1 MKKLSLVLLFLI
13 ASIIAVGCS
22 SKESSGSKD
31 TEKKDDKVYTLK
43 MSTQQAET
51 SPIVKGFFE
60 LADRLEEKSEGRL
73 KMEVYPS
80 AQLGTDDDVIEQAEQ
95 GVNVAVLT
103 DGSRMGLYV
112 KDMGVI
118 GAPYLADN
126 YEDVLK
132 ITQGDTFKTW
142 EKALAEEHG
151 IRVLS
156 FNWYDGPRH
165 FLTNE
170 PIEKPEDLKGLR
182 IRTPGS
188 PVWQE
193 SIKAMG
199 ATPIAMPWGEAYSAV
214 QQGAIDGAEAQHTS
228 TYPSRMYEVVKYV
241 NKTGHF
247 QLING
252 IIVGEKWFST
262 LPEDLQTLLLEEA
275 KAVAEI
281 NAKEIASMQAE
292 LEKKLVEEGM
302 TIVEPDVAAFKKAA
316 EKAYDVLGLTKLK
329 DQIHKEMGK

>member
-31 TEKKDDKVYTLK
+31 KDKKDDKVYTLK

-60 LADRLEEKSEGRL
+60 LADRLEKKSEGRL

-142 EKALAEEHG
+142 EKSLA
-151 IRVLS
+151 
-156 FNWYDGPRH
+156 P
-165 FLTNE
+165 
-170 PIEKPEDLKGLR
+170 K
-182 IRTPGS
+182 
-188 PVWQE
+188 
-193 SIKAMG
+193 
-199 ATPIAMPWGEAYSAV
+199 
-214 QQGAIDGAEAQHTS
+214 
-228 TYPSRMYEVVKYV
+228 
-241 NKTGHF
+241 
-247 QLING
+247 
-252 IIVGEKWFST
+252 
-262 LPEDLQTLLLEEA
+262 
-275 KAVAEI
+275 
-281 NAKEIASMQAE
+281 
-292 LEKKLVEEGM
+292 
-302 TIVEPDVAAFKKAA
+302 
-316 EKAYDVLGLTKLK
+316 
-329 DQIHKEMGK
+329 